1 MRGFHDLL
9 KWKTSSNIF
18 DMLGQHPA
26 NVVECGP
33 QIEQKRDQVRIIMRQ
48 SNLHRRVEGPMN
60 LPDAVAILPEC
71 DFEKLQ
77 LIMQVVLVAQ
87 SSRPMHRGGKCSI
100 IVG

>member
-9 KWKTSSNIF
+9 NWEPHSNIL

-26 NVVECGP
+26 NVVECGLH
-33 QIEQKRDQVRIIMRQ
+33 IEQKRDQVRIIMRQ

-60 LPDAVAILPEC
+60 LPDAIPVLPEC

-77 LIMQVVLVAQ
+77 LIMQAVLVA
-87 SSRPMHRGGKCSI
+87 
-100 IVG
+100 